1 MSPCIKPGLQ
11 ASVPLNFQS
20 HETLIFFF
28 PCLRLNRF
36 LPLKPKISDN
46 IACNAMALD
55 WVLLIWSDQPSTT
68 GQMKDQGAMTVTT
81 TEFSIRGTELPED
94 MGPELQSSS
103 KELRG
108 ARERRGKSG
117 QTFLSWVQEL
127 LN

>member
-1 MSPCIKPGLQ
+1 
-11 ASVPLNFQS
+11 
-20 HETLIFFF
+20 
-28 PCLRLNRF
+28 
-36 LPLKPKISDN
+36 
-46 IACNAMALD
+46 MALD